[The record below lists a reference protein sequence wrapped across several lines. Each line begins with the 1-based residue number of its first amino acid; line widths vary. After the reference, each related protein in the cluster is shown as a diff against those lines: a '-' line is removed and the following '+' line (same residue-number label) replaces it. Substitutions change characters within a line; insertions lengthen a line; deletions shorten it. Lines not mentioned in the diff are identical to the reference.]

1 MTGEDGIAAGHLP
14 DPSAG
19 LTAAF
24 VAAAARMQGLDVVN
38 PALAVEAVGFAPWDG
53 HWLGVMLTPWFMNL
67 TLLPRDPLAWQPL
80 ATGAKRS
87 YAFPAGEYEF
97 VGANDAVLGAYQ
109 VCSLFSP
116 VHEFADQETARL
128 VATLAREALFDAA
141 NAAVTGIA
149 GTTLPARADAT
160 TEPGPLAR
168 FGRRLDAPLSKRSF
182 LRGRFLGGGRD
193 DRG

>member
-1 MTGEDGIAAGHLP
+1 MEDALP
-14 DPSAG
+14 DPSAR

-24 VAAAARMQGLDVVN
+24 RAAAARMQGLDVVN
-38 PALAVEAVGFAPWDG
+38 PALAVEAVGFAPWNE

-67 TLLPRDPLAWQPL
+67 TLLPRNPGGWRPL
-80 ATGAKRS
+80 ATGAKRR

-97 VGANDAVLGAYQ
+97 VGANDAMLGAYQ

-141 NAAVTGIA
+141 NAGRRRDVHRQSVPSGGHRRTGPARATRARARRPAVEA
-149 GTTLPARADAT
+149 QLPARALS
-160 TEPGPLAR
+160 P
-168 FGRRLDAPLSKRSF
+168 RRP
-182 LRGRFLGGGRD
+182 
-193 DRG
+193 